1 MALKSGETQM
11 SMIIPNV
18 EELMESLVFNLK
30 RLIKI
35 NSEPMPLVAQDS
47 TSEFRRVSQQA

>member
-1 MALKSGETQM
+1 M
-11 SMIIPNV
+11 SMNIPNV

-47 TSEFRRVSQQA
+47 TPEFRLVSPQA